1 MIRSASH
8 YSTNEK
14 IFSLLRPLIK
24 ESAKILDFGAGRG
37 HMVERIGE
45 HAKLVNVKP
54 SELIFPC
61 EVEPDCFLYNEVE
74 CTSINLDSKIPFG
87 DDYFDA
93 VYAIEVLEHTSRPYD
108 FFVEAYRVL
117 KPGGVLIIS
126 VPNVSHI
133 LSRFS
138 LFFSGFA
145 SLFPPPSKKQKNAGR
160 ICGHIMPLSFPYFH
174 YAIVRAGFEGITLM
188 SDRLKKSCLFWNI
201 LLYPMIKLS
210 SLLYS
215 KKLHNYDTEVWSE
228 NMELVYEMNSFKI
241 LCSRSI
247 ICKSIKPK

>member
-1 MIRSASH
+1 
-8 YSTNEK
+8 
-14 IFSLLRPLIK
+14 
-24 ESAKILDFGAGRG
+24 
-37 HMVERIGE
+37 MVERIGTC
-45 HAKLVNVKP
+45 KLVNVKP

-61 EVEPDCFLYNEVE
+61 KDWCFLYNGVE
-74 CTSINLDSKIPFG
+74 CTPIDLDSKIPFG

-174 YAIVRAGFEGITLM
+174 YAIVGQ
-188 SDRLKKSCLFWNI
+188 
-201 LLYPMIKLS
+201 
-210 SLLYS
+210 
-215 KKLHNYDTEVWSE
+215 V
-228 NMELVYEMNSFKI
+228 
-241 LCSRSI
+241 
-247 ICKSIKPK
+247 